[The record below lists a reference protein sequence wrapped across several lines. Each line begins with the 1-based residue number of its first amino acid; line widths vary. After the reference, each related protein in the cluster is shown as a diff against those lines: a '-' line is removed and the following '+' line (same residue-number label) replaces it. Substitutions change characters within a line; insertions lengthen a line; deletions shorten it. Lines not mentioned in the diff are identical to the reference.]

1 MTRKH
6 TSATDAET
14 PINVVLVTL
23 DNHVNGAIAR
33 AEKRLTHDLTGI
45 DFTSFAATEWE
56 ADPQSLSDC
65 RAAIA
70 KGDIVIVTMLFMEPH
85 IKAISDALAARRD
98 DCDAMVCCMSAPEVM
113 QYTRMGRFTMD
124 GEPSGPIALLK
135 RLRGTPKDGKPAASG
150 ERQLAMLRRLPR
162 ILRFIPGTA
171 QDVRAYFL
179 TLQYWLAG
187 SEDNLTRMV
196 SFLIHRYAAGP
207 REVLRKIA
215 GEEPPIEYPDVGVYQ
230 LEGRQ
235 RIVDSIDDLSAPD
248 KHTGTVGLLLM
259 RSYALAGNTRH
270 YDAVIKALEAR
281 GLKVIPA
288 FAAGLDARPAVR
300 RFFMKDDKPVVD
312 AVVSLTGFSLVGG
325 PAYNDTD
332 AAQAML
338 AELNVPYLAVQAL
351 EFQSINQWR
360 DSPMG
365 LMPVEATIMV
375 AIPELD
381 GATGPMV
388 FSGRDREDPKRSF
401 DMSPEVERID
411 RLADRVHKLVKLRRT
426 AREDRKIGITLFNF
440 PPNSG
445 ATGTAAHLSVFESV
459 LNTLRALDKA
469 GYQVEMP
476 ESVDALRE
484 SLLVGNAEQYGAE
497 ANVHATISVD
507 DHVTREPYLEEIEA
521 QWGPAPGKH
530 WTDGRQLFVLGKS
543 FGNVFIGVQPAMG
556 YEGDPMRLLCE
567 GGLAPTHVFSAYYRW
582 LREDYAA
589 DAVLHFGT
597 HGALEFMPG
606 KQVGLSSQCWPDRLI
621 ADLPN
626 FYLYAAN
633 NPSEGLIAKRRSAAT
648 LISYLTPPVTRADLH
663 KEFAELRSMIDRWR
677 TRDPETNEAQLRQ
690 LLDAIADH
698 AEICELS
705 MSNAPEDA
713 ANAEGWVNGLRLQLD
728 EIETSLIPF
737 GMHVIGSPMTS
748 AERTETVAAIAQ
760 AGGADEID
768 QNRLDSVL
776 ASGDRGALNGLL
788 AEHRVAADDIESLA
802 DRLVEAFS
810 HLVEEFELP
819 ALIDALDAKFIPP
832 VSGGD
837 LIRNPESL
845 PTGRNIHGFDPF
857 RLPSAFALIE
867 GERQAK
873 QLLNRHLTDSG
884 TAPTSVAL
892 VLWGTDN
899 LKSEGVAIGQALALM
914 GARPRFDSY
923 GRLSGAELI
932 PVDQL
937 GRSRV
942 DVIVTLSGI
951 FRDLLPMQTRLL
963 AEAAYLAA
971 AADEPLELNPI
982 RRSALEYQA
991 KHNCNLDTAALRVFS
1006 NSEGAYGSNVNMLVD
1021 SGRWDDE
1028 SEFADTYTNRKGFAY
1043 GRNGAVSQQTD
1054 LLNDVLGNVDLA
1066 YQNLDSVELGIT
1078 TVDHYFDTLGG
1089 ISSAVQRAKGNSV
1102 PVYIADHTGSGDG
1115 KVRTL
1120 DEQVALETRTR
1131 LLNPKWYESMLDH
1144 GYEGVRQIEAHLTNT
1159 MGWSATAG
1167 GVAPWVYKQVSET
1180 FILDEDMRRR
1190 LAELNP
1196 VAASRVANRLIE
1208 AQERDYWGADEE
1220 QLEALRRAGEDLED
1234 LLEGISGE
1242 VAA

>member
-6 TSATDAET
+6 ISATDAET
-14 PINVVLVTL
+14 PIKVVLVTL

-33 AEKRLTHDLTGI
+33 AEKRLTHDIPGI
-45 DFTSFAATEWE
+45 DFTSFAATEWD

-70 KGDIVIVTMLFMEPH
+70 QGDIVIVTMLFMEPH

-207 REVLRKIA
+207 RQVLRKIA
-215 GEEPPIEYPDVGVYQ
+215 DEEPPIEYPDVGVYQ

-235 RIVDSIDDLSAPD
+235 RIVDSIDDLVTPD
-248 KHTGTVGLLLM
+248 QHAGTVGLLLM
-259 RSYALAGNTRH
+259 RSYALAGNTLH
-270 YDAVIKALEAR
+270 YDAVIKALQAR
-281 GLKVIPA
+281 GLRVIPA

-300 RFFMKDDKPVVD
+300 RFFMKNDQPIVD

-338 AELNVPYLAVQAL
+338 VELNVPYLAVQAL

-388 FSGRDREDPKRSF
+388 FSGRDREDPRRSF

-426 AREDRKIGITLFNF
+426 ARADRKIGITLFNF

-445 ATGTAAHLSVFESV
+445 AMGTAAHLSVFESV

-469 GYQVEMP
+469 GYQVELP

-484 SLLVGNAEQYGAE
+484 ALLVGNAEQYGAE

-556 YEGDPMRLLCE
+556 YEGDPMRLLFE

-582 LREDYAA
+582 LREDYEA

-663 KEFAELRSMIDRWR
+663 KEFAELRSMVDRWR
-677 TRDPETNEAQLRQ
+677 TRDPETNNAQLQQ
-690 LLDAIADH
+690 LLEAIAAH

-705 MSNAPEDA
+705 TTDLPEEA
-713 ANAEGWVNGLRLQLD
+713 VHAEAWVSALRLQLD

-737 GMHVIGSPMTS
+737 GLHVIGSPMTS
-748 AERTETVAAIAQ
+748 TERAETVAAIAQ
-760 AGGADEID
+760 AGGADEVD

-776 ASGDRGALNGLL
+776 ASEDRGALHGLL
-788 AEHRVAADDIESLA
+788 AEHHVAADAIEPLA
-802 DRLVEAFS
+802 ERLVDAFS
-810 HLVEEFELP
+810 HLLEEFELP

-873 QLLNRHLTDSG
+873 QLLDRHRIDSG
-884 TAPTSVAL
+884 TSPSSVAL

-932 PVDQL
+932 PIDEL

-991 KHNCNLDTAALRVFS
+991 KHNCDLDTAALRVFS

-1043 GRNGAVSQQTD
+1043 GRNGAVSQQTG

-1102 PVYIADHTGSGDG
+1102 PVYIADHTGSGHG

>member
-33 AEKRLTHDLTGI
+33 AEKRLTHDLPGI

-388 FSGRDREDPKRSF
+388 FSGRDLEDPKRSF

-459 LNTLRALDKA
+459 LNTLRALNKA

-556 YEGDPMRLLCE
+556 YEGDPMRLLFE

-677 TRDPETNEAQLRQ
+677 TRDPETNEAQLSQ
-690 LLDAIADH
+690 LLDAIAAH

-705 MSNAPEDA
+705 MSNAPEDV
-713 ANAEGWVNGLRLQLD
+713 ANAEGWVNALRLQLD

-991 KHNCNLDTAALRVFS
+991 KHNCELDTAALRVFS
-1006 NSEGAYGSNVNMLVD
+1006 NTEGAYGSNVNMLVD

-1190 LAELNP
+1190 LAQLNP